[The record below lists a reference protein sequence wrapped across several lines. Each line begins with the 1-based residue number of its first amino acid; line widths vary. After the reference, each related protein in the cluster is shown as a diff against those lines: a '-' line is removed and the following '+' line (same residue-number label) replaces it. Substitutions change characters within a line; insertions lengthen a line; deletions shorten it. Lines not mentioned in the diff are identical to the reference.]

1 MANAHKRSNFLAKIK
16 MHGKW
21 LTGDRELKEGVVGA
35 FKTLLFEDRA
45 RGLELMLYPLRC
57 WKIERPGN

>member
-21 LTGDRELKEGVVGA
+21 LTGDRELKEGVLGA
-35 FKTLLFEDRA
+35 FKTLLFEDGA
-45 RGLELMLYPLRC
+45 RGLESMLYPLRC
-57 WKIERPGN
+57 WKIERLGN